1 MPFVRTIAIPVS
13 RQSGSILTAIPSTI
27 LSSTRRS
34 TIRIVKGYI
43 LCTLARLRSNS
54 CLARF
59 SERRAASPV
68 GRALMVCDAC
78 QERKQPSFYSR
89 KKLRKEL
96 VSIYPYS
103 CKFPNRL
110 PLVNVNSP
118 WIEYIR
124 FVIALQPVCNILFKR
139 SVLRRYPDVG
149 LVRTINVVKI
159 N

>member
-13 RQSGSILTAIPSTI
+13 LLPGSILTAIPSTI

-89 KKLRKEL
+89 KKLRDAQL
-96 VSIYPYS
+96 ALWARSLFQSIRTPVSFQIDFLS
-103 CKFPNRL
+103 SML
-110 PLVNVNSP
+110 
-118 WIEYIR
+118 
-124 FVIALQPVCNILFKR
+124 IARGLSI
-139 SVLRRYPDVG
+139 SVS
-149 LVRTINVVKI
+149 
-159 N
+159 